1 MNLKPESIVFLLKF
15 LYIHVHVHADQKP
28 KLREIQC
35 ISFTKDGGAT
45 TAKFRLRDRLQP
57 RWKELAIAL
66 GFPEHSIATMERED
80 QPVYYL
86 FREWLREANLDE
98 DSRPLTWRTLITALR
113 DANIQEEA
121 NTLEMLSRQESA
133 VVESQSGQC
142 QKQIIS
148 MFCEAL

>member
-1 MNLKPESIVFLLKF
+1 
-15 LYIHVHVHADQKP
+15 
-28 KLREIQC
+28 
-35 ISFTKDGGAT
+35 
-45 TAKFRLRDRLQP
+45 
-57 RWKELAIAL
+57 
-66 GFPEHSIATMERED
+66 MEREG

-98 DSRPLTWRTLITALR
+98 DSRSLTWQTLITALR

-121 NTLEMLSRQESA
+121 NTLEMLSRQESV

-148 MFCEAL
+148 MFCEVI